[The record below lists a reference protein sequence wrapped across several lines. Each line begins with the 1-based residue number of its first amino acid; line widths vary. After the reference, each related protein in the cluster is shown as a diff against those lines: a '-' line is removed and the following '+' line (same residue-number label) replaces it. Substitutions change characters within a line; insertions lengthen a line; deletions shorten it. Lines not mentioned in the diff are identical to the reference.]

1 MLDKN
6 KIEVWGYKT
15 FRPFRIYWALYE
27 YNLDFISYKIGSRTG
42 ETQTD
47 EYLKINPKGKI
58 PSFKHNNITITE
70 SGAAVSYI
78 VNNFKKPKD
87 FFIPKTASDKA
98 KLEEWCFF
106 SLMELDCLSIYI
118 LRRHEKVENLGLSNI
133 YGEADNAV
141 KTARMHFEKM
151 ILACEKNVPKNSWL
165 LSESP
170 SMADIIFMSCL
181 MNCDS
186 FNLKIKS
193 DNINYYIERAKN
205 RKQFQKAYKDCF
217 NI

>member
-1 MLDKN
+1 MQNNN

-27 YNLDFISYKIGSRTG
+27 YNLDFIKYKIGSRTG
-42 ETQTD
+42 ETKTSQ
-47 EYLKINPKGKI
+47 YLKINSKGKI
-58 PSFKHNNITITE
+58 PTFRHNNITITE

-78 VNNFKKPKD
+78 LDNFKKPKD

-98 KLEEWCFF
+98 KVQEWCFF

-118 LRRHEKVENLGLSNI
+118 LRRHEKPDSLGLSNI

-141 KTARMHFEKM
+141 KTARIHFDKM
-151 ILACEKNVPKNSWL
+151 IAACEKSVPKNSWL
-165 LSESP
+165 LSDSP

-181 MNCDS
+181 IHCDS
-186 FNLKIKS
+186 FGLKIKS
-193 DNINYYIERAKN
+193 DNINLYIERAKKRN
-205 RKQFQKAYKDCF
+205 IFQRAFKDCF
-217 NI
+217 NM